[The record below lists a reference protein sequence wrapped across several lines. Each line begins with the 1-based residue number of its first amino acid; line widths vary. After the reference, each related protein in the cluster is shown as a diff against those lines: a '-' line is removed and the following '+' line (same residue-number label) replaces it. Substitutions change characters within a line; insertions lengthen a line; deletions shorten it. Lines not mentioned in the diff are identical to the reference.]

1 MSSKYSCAVGLIA
14 AVSLAR
20 KPTLS
25 VRCTMRQ
32 CCLWLCLIQPR
43 PRLDDPRFHSHPLL
57 SLYTSIEYFQSY
69 RAMSFGG
76 FGLSLGD
83 FALLAQHARNAF
95 QNCQQPDDEYAEIAL
110 EVRCLHSVLRTVRA
124 LAERP
129 DSPIKRQE
137 RTTRAQLTSCAN
149 GCKNVLNDL
158 DYVLAKY
165 TTLNGGGKP
174 SVGKMV

>member
-1 MSSKYSCAVGLIA
+1 
-14 AVSLAR
+14 
-20 KPTLS
+20 
-25 VRCTMRQ
+25 
-32 CCLWLCLIQPR
+32 
-43 PRLDDPRFHSHPLL
+43 
-57 SLYTSIEYFQSY
+57 
-69 RAMSFGG
+69 MSFGG

-95 QNCQQPDDEYAEIAL
+95 QNCQQPGDEYAEIAL

-149 GCKNVLNDL
+149 GCKNVLDDL
-158 DYVLAKY
+158 DYLLAKY
-165 TTLNGGGKP
+165 TTLNGEGKS
-174 SVGKMV
+174 SVGKMVWQHFRFGSKINELGVVRGKLEMKQNRRI